1 MSGGLTT
8 VAFDGDDTLWH
19 NEPLFW
25 ATTRRFQELLAPY
38 AEAAALA
45 QRLEA
50 VQIAN
55 LSLFGYG
62 IKGFVLS
69 MIETAIAVSEG
80 RVPASVIHEM
90 VERGKVMLAHPVHLL
105 DGAAEAVAG
114 VRAMGFKVLLITKG
128 DLFDQE
134 GKLARSGLAE
144 LFDAV
149 EIVSA
154 KDCATYERL
163 FARHGDGAA
172 RAAMVGNSVRS
183 DILPVLE
190 AGGVAIR
197 TPYPNTWSHE
207 LAAAPESHPHFHA
220 VASVAQVPDLL
231 RRLAG
236 GQWGRGGQ

>member
-1 MSGGLTT
+1 MNDITT

-25 ATTRRFQELLAPY
+25 ASTQRFQELLAPY
-38 AEAAALA
+38 ADAAALSE
-45 QRLEA
+45 RLEA
-50 VQIAN
+50 AEIAN

-69 MIETAIAVSEG
+69 MIETAIAVSDG
-80 RVPASVIHEM
+80 AVPVSVIHELI
-90 VERGKVMLAHPVHLL
+90 ERGKYMLAHPVHLL
-105 DGAAEAVAG
+105 DGAAETVAAVK
-114 VRAMGFKVLLITKG
+114 AMGLRVLLITKG

-154 KDCATYERL
+154 KDRDTYDRV
-163 FARHGDGAA
+163 FARHGDGVA
-172 RAAMVGNSVRS
+172 RAVMVGNSVRS

-190 AGGVAIR
+190 AGGIAIR
-197 TPYPNTWSHE
+197 TPYANTWSHE
-207 LAAAPESHPHFHA
+207 LADPPDGHPRYHA
-220 VASVAQVPDLL
+220 VKNIAAVPDLL
-231 RRLAG
+231 RRL
-236 GQWGRGGQ
+236 GQ

>member
-1 MSGGLTT
+1 MTAPLL

-25 ATTRRFQELLAPY
+25 ASTRRFQELLAPY
-38 AEAAALA
+38 ADPQALA

-50 VQIAN
+50 AEIAN

-69 MIETAIAVSEG
+69 MIETAIAVSDG
-80 RVPASVIHEM
+80 AVPASVIHEL
-90 VERGKVMLAHPVHLL
+90 VERGKHMLAHPVHLL
-105 DGAAEAVAG
+105 DGAAQAVAA
-114 VRAMGFKVLLITKG
+114 VKDMGPRLVLITKG

-134 GKLARSGLAE
+134 SKLARSGLGD

-154 KDCATYERL
+154 KDRDTYARL
-163 FARHGDGAA
+163 FARHGGGAA
-172 RAAMVGNSVRS
+172 RAVMVGNSVRS
-183 DILPVLE
+183 DILPVLA
-190 AGGVAIR
+190 AGGFAIR

-207 LAAAPESHPHFHA
+207 LADPPVDHPRFHA
-220 VASVAQVPDLL
+220 VDGIAQVPELIRNLL
-231 RRLAG
+231 
-236 GQWGRGGQ
+236 

>member
-1 MSGGLTT
+1 MNGITT

-25 ATTRRFQELLAPY
+25 ASTQRFQELLAPY
-38 AEAAALA
+38 ADAAALSE
-45 QRLEA
+45 RLEA
-50 VQIAN
+50 AEIAN

-69 MIETAIAVSEG
+69 MIETAIAVSG
-80 RVPASVIHEM
+80 GAVPVSVIHEL
-90 VERGKVMLAHPVHLL
+90 VERGKYMLSHPVHLL
-105 DGAAEAVAG
+105 DGAAEAVAA
-114 VRAMGFKVLLITKG
+114 VKAMGLRVLLITKG

-134 GKLARSGLAE
+134 SKLARSGLAE
-144 LFDAV
+144 LFDVV

-154 KDCATYERL
+154 KDRDTYDRV

-172 RAAMVGNSVRS
+172 RAVMVGNSVRS

-190 AGGVAIR
+190 AGGIAIR

-207 LAAAPESHPHFHA
+207 QADPPDGHPRFHTVENIAA
-220 VASVAQVPDLL
+220 VPDLL
-231 RRLAG
+231 RRLG
-236 GQWGRGGQ
+236 